1 MKNIFSLLIP
11 KDKTGVKSL
20 FPIIIHEYDS
30 FNFKQSEKDLIECAY
45 EERRKNPVG
54 EDKSNVGGWQSSL
67 IYYFARL
74 YNQTFLERDLTTISG
89 FIRQEVERYF
99 TTHKVLKEGTGCHIE
114 KMWIN
119 INKKGDYNLKHNH
132 EDGSHYSGYLFLK
145 VSKDSGN
152 IVFES
157 PHAFTRHKLHQCYNS
172 PLCESLK
179 YHTCM
184 VFDAIPGEFF
194 IFPSDLLHYVE
205 ESGSREDRIS
215 ISFNVDFVL

>member
-45 EERRKNPVG
+45 EERRNDPVG
-54 EDKSNVGGWQSSL
+54 EEKSNVGGWQSSL
-67 IYYFARL
+67 IYHFVRL
-74 YNQTFLERDLTTISG
+74 YNQMSLERDLTTISG

-99 TTHKVLKEGTGCHIE
+99 TTHKVLKEGTGCHVE

-145 VSKDSGN
+145 GSKDSGN
-152 IVFES
+152 IVFDNPYLNQLGGEI
-157 PHAFTRHKLHQCYNS
+157 RY
-172 PLCESLK
+172 
-179 YHTCM
+179 YH
-184 VFDAIPGEFF
+184 PE
-194 IFPSDLLHYVE
+194 
-205 ESGSREDRIS
+205 IS
-215 ISFNVDFVL
+215 KSFNVFSDFEVVPTPGKIVMFPSFLIHKIGLNKSNEDQISVYFNIKLI

>member
-1 MKNIFSLLIP
+1 MRTIFPSIVHDIDP
-11 KDKTGVKSL
+11 PT
-20 FPIIIHEYDS
+20 
-30 FNFKQSEKDLIECAY
+30 FKQLEKDFIAYAY

-67 IYYFARL
+67 IYYFTRL

-145 VSKDSGN
+145 GSKDSGN
-152 IVFES
+152 IVFDNPYLNQLGGEI
-157 PHAFTRHKLHQCYNS
+157 RY
-172 PLCESLK
+172 
-179 YHTCM
+179 YH
-184 VFDAIPGEFF
+184 PE
-194 IFPSDLLHYVE
+194 
-205 ESGSREDRIS
+205 IS
-215 ISFNVDFVL
+215 KSFNVFSDFEVVPTPGKIVMFPSFLTHKIGLNKSNEDQISVYFNIKLI

>member
-119 INKKGDYNLKHNH
+119 INKKGDYNLKHNLQKVYNVN
-132 EDGSHYSGYLFLK
+132 SYQFGY
-145 VSKDSGN
+145 DN
-152 IVFES
+152 
-157 PHAFTRHKLHQCYNS
+157 
-172 PLCESLK
+172 
-179 YHTCM
+179 
-184 VFDAIPGEFF
+184 
-194 IFPSDLLHYVE
+194 
-205 ESGSREDRIS
+205 
-215 ISFNVDFVL
+215 

>member
-1 MKNIFSLLIP
+1 MN
-11 KDKTGVKSL
+11 VL
-20 FPIIIHEYDS
+20 FPTLLHQFDVPT
-30 FNFKQSEKDLIECAY
+30 FKEVKKDLIKCVY
-45 EERRKNPVG
+45 EERRKDPKGV
-54 EDKSNVGGWQSSL
+54 EVSNRGGWQSSSWGFDKGPDLLSKFL
-67 IYYFARL
+67 IEQLVNYFQKNR
-74 YNQTFLERDLTTISG
+74 I
-89 FIRQEVERYF
+89 
-99 TTHKVLKEGTGCHIE
+99 LKEGVEIRFSNW
-114 KMWIN
+114 WIN
-119 INKKGDYNLKHNH
+119 INKKGNLNIKHNH
-132 EDGSHYSGYLFLK
+132 PCSSLSGVFYLQCP
-145 VSKDSGN
+145 KDSGN

-172 PLCESLK
+172 QLCESLK